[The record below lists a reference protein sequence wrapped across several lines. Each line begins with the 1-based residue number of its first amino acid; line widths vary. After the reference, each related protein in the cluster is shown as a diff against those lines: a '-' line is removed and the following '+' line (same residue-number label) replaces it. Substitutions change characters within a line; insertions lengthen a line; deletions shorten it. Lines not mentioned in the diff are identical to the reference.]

1 MCGERSQRGKGPPQH
16 GLFSCGSQEST
27 GEPVCGIIY
36 SLHIYGIPSFHLPRL
51 GDRTKGSGTIS
62 RAASLD
68 SGLGEFKKL
77 FRTVF

>member
-1 MCGERSQRGKGPPQH
+1 MVSAHRGGRGPLNMGCFLAGARKAQ
-16 GLFSCGSQEST
+16 
-27 GEPVCGIIY
+27 GEPVRGIIY

-62 RAASLD
+62 RTASLD